1 MEIAMKFF
9 VLVIFA
15 YFMGNINFA
24 RILSKTRNDDIT
36 KHDSGNPGTMN
47 MLRTHGVKLGV
58 FTLIFD
64 AIKAVIPC
72 LIGQLLLFRGDP
84 YLAELSIYVAG
95 LSCVLGHMYPVIH
108 KFKGGKGVASGFGM
122 AMVANPISTSICLAV
137 FIITLLIFKIASLSS
152 MICAVGFVVTE
163 TVLLALHD
171 YYLAI
176 ALLWVLFFLI
186 IYAHRS
192 NIKRMLQ
199 RKENKVN
206 LQDAVQKD
214 IDYAKS
220 KKEKRMQKKLEK
232 KQSKVENSKNEE
244 IKEASEEIKNV
255 EEKKD
260 EEVITE

>member
-24 RILSKTRNDDIT
+24 RILAKTRNDDIS
-36 KHDSGNPGTMN
+36 KHGSGNPGTMN
-47 MLRTHGVKLGV
+47 MLRTHGVAMGV

-64 AIKAVIPC
+64 ALKSAIPC
-72 LIGQLLLFRGDP
+72 LIGYFVLFYGDP

-95 LSCVLGHMYPVIH
+95 LSCVLGHMYPVVH
-108 KFKGGKGVASGFGM
+108 RFKGGKGVASGFGM
-122 AMVANPISTSICLAV
+122 AMVANPISTSICLGV
-137 FIITLLIFKIASLSS
+137 FILTLVLFKIASLSS

-192 NIKRMLQ
+192 NIKRMLN
-199 RKENKVN
+199 RNENKVN
-206 LQDAVQKD
+206 LNEVVQKD
-214 IDYAKS
+214 IDYVKS
-220 KKEKRMQKKLEK
+220 RREKRKQKKLAKEQAK
-232 KQSKVENSKNEE
+232 EVSSKNNVE
-244 IKEASEEIKNV
+244 NV
-255 EEKKD
+255 EETNAEEKPA
-260 EEVITE
+260 EEVEQ